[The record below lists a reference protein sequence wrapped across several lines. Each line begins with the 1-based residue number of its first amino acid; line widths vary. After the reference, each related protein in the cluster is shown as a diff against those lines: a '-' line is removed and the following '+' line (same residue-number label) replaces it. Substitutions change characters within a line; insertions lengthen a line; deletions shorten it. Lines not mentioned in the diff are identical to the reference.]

1 MAGNIYDIYGAVDS
15 SQLTLLALFDV
26 SAAFDTDH
34 EILLKRLEI
43 SFACLATFLVGWVHF
58 SGSAPFV
65 WSMGPLDPH
74 GSLPPMAQGSVLGP
88 LLYIIYTSEIG
99 PLLTA
104 TSVLGQ
110 LYADDIQAYL
120 HCPVSNATAA
130 VWAISKTLDVLETW
144 MST

>member
-58 SGSAPFV
+58 SVSAPFV

-74 GSLPPMAQGSVLGP
+74 GSLPLWSSSGFGFGFSSLHHLHLRDRPSSHCHFCVGSPTCICRSHPGLP
-88 LLYIIYTSEIG
+88 
-99 PLLTA
+99 
-104 TSVLGQ
+104 
-110 LYADDIQAYL
+110 
-120 HCPVSNATAA
+120 
-130 VWAISKTLDVLETW
+130 TL
-144 MST
+144 SCF